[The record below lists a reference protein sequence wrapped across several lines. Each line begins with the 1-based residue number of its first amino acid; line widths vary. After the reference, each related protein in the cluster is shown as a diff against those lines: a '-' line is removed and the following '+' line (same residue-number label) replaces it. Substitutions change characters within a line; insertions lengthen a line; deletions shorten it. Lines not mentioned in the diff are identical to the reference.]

1 MRPKQIW
8 DTLSHLFTLDGEEGP
23 EPAPGPSA
31 SERGAAGEDE
41 PATVFPE
48 NDNSEKLPQLHHQM
62 IGQQLYQYSLARF
75 LVAGGIVG
83 GTLFARYAVGVE
95 NLDVGGLLTLAF
107 CLLVYDLAVFGFV
120 RRYRDMVITPAARRL
135 LVGVMNATILL
146 DYGFLTVTLWLAGGT
161 QSPFKVFYIFHV
173 ILACFLLPKRMAYAH
188 AVLGYLMFAGLV
200 ASEWLGWI
208 GAHYPV
214 GAVASLAPIQGRYA
228 VTVLAAQGMGVAV
241 TLYFVVGLTQR
252 LRRGEA
258 ELLRANEKIRR
269 FSEMQRSYLHLAIHD
284 VKAPVG
290 AAQTF
295 LNNLEEGLAEPLGP
309 KQAAMV
315 EGAQRRLSA
324 LSQLLRDFEVLA
336 ALDTVELDRQEH
348 VLHAAE
354 MVRNIVRDNQDLAQ
368 MHHHELRADIP
379 GDLPP
384 IPGIERL
391 LSECVSNL
399 LTNAIKYTPDGGK
412 ITVRAVPRGS
422 WVRFEVQDNGIGI
435 GLADQKRLFRD
446 FVRIRRKDT
455 GLPARAGSG
464 LGLSIVRRIA
474 EMHGGRAGVQSE
486 LNKGSTFFI
495 ELPLL

>member
-1 MRPKQIW
+1 
-8 DTLSHLFTLDGEEGP
+8 
-23 EPAPGPSA
+23 
-31 SERGAAGEDE
+31 
-41 PATVFPE
+41 
-48 NDNSEKLPQLHHQM
+48 
-62 IGQQLYQYSLARF
+62 
-75 LVAGGIVG
+75 
-83 GTLFARYAVGVE
+83 
-95 NLDVGGLLTLAF
+95 
-107 CLLVYDLAVFGFV
+107 
-120 RRYRDMVITPAARRL
+120 
-135 LVGVMNATILL
+135 
-146 DYGFLTVTLWLAGGT
+146 
-161 QSPFKVFYIFHV
+161 
-173 ILACFLLPKRMAYAH
+173 
-188 AVLGYLMFAGLV
+188 
-200 ASEWLGWI
+200 
-208 GAHYPV
+208 
-214 GAVASLAPIQGRYA
+214 
-228 VTVLAAQGMGVAV
+228 MGVAV

-252 LRRGEA
+252 LRRGEV
-258 ELLRANEKIRR
+258 ELLRANEEIRR
-269 FSEMQRSYLHLAIHD
+269 FSEMQRNYLHLAIHD

-309 KQAAMV
+309 MQAAMV
-315 EGAQRRLSA
+315 GGAQRRLSG

-354 MVRNIVRDNQDLAQ
+354 MVRNVVRDNQDLAQ
-368 MHHHELRADIP
+368 MHHHELRAEIP

-412 ITVRAVPRGS
+412 ITVRAVLRGS
-422 WVRFEVQDNGIGI
+422 WIRFEVQDNGIGI
-435 GLADQKRLFRD
+435 EPADQKRLFRD

-455 GLPARAGSG
+455 GLPAREGSG